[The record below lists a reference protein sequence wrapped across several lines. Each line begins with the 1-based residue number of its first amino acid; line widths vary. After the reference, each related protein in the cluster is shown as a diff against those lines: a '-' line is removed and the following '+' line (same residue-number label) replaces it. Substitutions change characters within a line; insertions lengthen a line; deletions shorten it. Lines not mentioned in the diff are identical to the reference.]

1 MLLPVTALRTAST
14 RSSITRPFLLL
25 VTGVLPLG
33 VISLCPLFVEGVT
46 NSGERLGFGFD
57 TDAAA
62 DAIGVGKALAVG
74 CCKMAEEAAAAAAA
88 AAATVVPATVIESN
102 D

>member
-1 MLLPVTALRTAST
+1 LRTTST
-14 RSSITRPFLLL
+14 RSSIPRPFPLL
-25 VTGVLPLG
+25 VAGVLPLG
-33 VISLCPLFVEGVT
+33 VISLRPLFVEGMAD
-46 NSGERLGFGFD
+46 SGERLGFGFD
-57 TDAAA
+57 TDA

-102 D
+102 DCALYWYG